1 MTFTA
6 ARAAFWKG
14 DLLSTTLKN
23 IAYWVYNI
31 IRSWTSFLKTQ
42 WMSWL
47 IIRTPLHMATNLILF
62 SFKISLKITFCSKI
76 CQNSHENHEFTIF
89 TMTIMHLIYPPTPSK
104 SYTVVLDFSWDDRNT
119 QEKMEAIAMQKF
131 FFLGGGGGVNNY
143 GLCENGQS
151 RTFLLH
157 SILFQSMIDVSLIN

>member
-47 IIRTPLHMATNLILF
+47 IIRTPLQMATNLILF

-119 QEKMEAIAMQKF
+119 QEKMEAIAMQTF
-131 FFLGGGGGVNNY
+131 GGAVY

-157 SILFQSMIDVSLIN
+157 SILFQSMIDVSLLN